1 VLSEY
6 DGLDS
11 GEEFSWANGPLGFV
25 PRYTKYPVTLE
36 VLLRS
41 HVSATVWLLALVATP
56 VPESAIFRGELA
68 ALLVIV
74 SVPVRLPAA
83 LGSKFTV

>member
-1 VLSEY
+1 MLSEK
-6 DGLDS
+6 DGLAS
-11 GEEFSWANGPLGFV
+11 GEEFSWVKGPLGFV

-36 VLLRS
+36 VLRS
-41 HVSATVWLLALVATP
+41 HVSATVWLEPAATP
-56 VPESAIFRGELA
+56 VPERAIFRGEFF

-74 SVPVRLPAA
+74 SVPLTVPAA